1 MFYFWFERSP
11 LRKAPRIECQT
22 HTTPMHV
29 QVGLG
34 LFAGMSISYRE
45 ILTTGIGLTSQKQH
59 ITLFPDLF
67 QEGKRINKGVKLNW
81 EAWLIKYLKVNKKT
95 FSKRKTFQTWELL
108 SSPYHNF
115 SRTDQSAQSL
125 NEDLYR
131 RPHSMLKLERFTR
144 RKSSDTA
151 V

>member
-45 ILTTGIGLTSQKQH
+45 ILTTGIGLTSQKQD

-67 QEGKRINKGVKLNW
+67 QEGKRINKGVKLN
-81 EAWLIKYLKVNKKT
+81 
-95 FSKRKTFQTWELL
+95 
-108 SSPYHNF
+108 
-115 SRTDQSAQSL
+115 
-125 NEDLYR
+125 
-131 RPHSMLKLERFTR
+131 
-144 RKSSDTA
+144 
-151 V
+151 